1 MEHHWFSSV
10 KTLLYCLLRIS
21 AFCFDSVISFP
32 SDLRMGIPEE
42 SCTFSFYVPQ
52 EVFCG
57 AGFGILTMNFIIL
70 YYFWKIFNFAP
81 FLFTT
86 AVSVAAF

>member
-1 MEHHWFSSV
+1 M
-10 KTLLYCLLRIS
+10 
-21 AFCFDSVISFP
+21 
-32 SDLRMGIPEE
+32 E

-52 EVFCG
+52 EAFSD
-57 AGFGILTMNFIIL
+57 AGFGILTKDVIIL
-70 YYFWKIFNFAP
+70 YHFWKIFNFTP